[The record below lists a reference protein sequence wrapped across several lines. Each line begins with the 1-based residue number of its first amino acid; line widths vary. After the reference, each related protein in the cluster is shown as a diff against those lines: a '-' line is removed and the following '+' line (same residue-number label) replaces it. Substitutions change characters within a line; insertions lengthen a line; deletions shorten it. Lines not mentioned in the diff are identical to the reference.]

1 MHTSVT
7 QETTCATELFDLSL
21 GELDKLLLNAT
32 KSMFAPFDK
41 RIQIVLETIKPC
53 CAAAQAAMP

>member
-32 KSMFAPFDK
+32 KVCLRPSTSVSKSF
-41 RIQIVLETIKPC
+41 
-53 CAAAQAAMP
+53 